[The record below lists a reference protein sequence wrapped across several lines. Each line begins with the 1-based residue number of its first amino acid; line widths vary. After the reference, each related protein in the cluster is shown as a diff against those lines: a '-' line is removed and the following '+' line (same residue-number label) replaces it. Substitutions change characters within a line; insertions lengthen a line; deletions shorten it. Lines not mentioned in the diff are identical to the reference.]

1 MCPLAWLRSF
11 SLKRIYLEFLGKRI
25 QSEIANTKIIDTF
38 FYSHSQPR
46 IFCVS
51 MLIRYRNSPI

>member
-25 QSEIANTKIIDTF
+25 QSEIVNTKIIDTF

-51 MLIRYRNSPI
+51 MLIRY